1 MEQREAV
8 IVGAGPAG
16 LAAAAALR
24 RRGIPALVLER
35 GDAVGTSWRTR
46 YDRLRLNSSRWMS
59 QLPGARYAAGTGVFP
74 PRDEVVRYLETYATS
89 DGLDVRCKSSVE
101 WIDRDGDGWL
111 VRTSTGDIA
120 ARHVIVATGYAHT
133 PVIPAWPGREAFSGQ
148 LLHSAEYR
156 NPMPFRGADVL
167 VVGSGCSAMEI
178 AYELATGGAARVRL
192 AVRTSPNILLRSA
205 VGPIIGRLAIKLGTA
220 RADKIMRAAQ
230 RLTVGDLSPY
240 GLPVPEEG
248 MASRLARLGVAPA
261 IIDKS
266 TVQAI
271 KDRRIEVVAGVER
284 LEGTRV
290 ELTDGSRIEPD
301 TVIAATGYRTGLEPL
316 VGHLGLLDERG
327 KPHVRSGEAAP
338 GLRFVGYIPRPGQI
352 GRMGAEA
359 AAAAD
364 AIAAASRTSG
374 PLRRPP
380 RGVAGA
386 SAQAAAAG

>member
-1 MEQREAV
+1 M
-8 IVGAGPAG
+8 
-16 LAAAAALR
+16 
-24 RRGIPALVLER
+24 
-35 GDAVGTSWRTR
+35 
-46 YDRLRLNSSRWMS
+46 
-59 QLPGARYAAGTGVFP
+59 
-74 PRDEVVRYLETYATS
+74 
-89 DGLDVRCKSSVE
+89 
-101 WIDRDGDGWL
+101 
-111 VRTSTGDIA
+111 
-120 ARHVIVATGYAHT
+120 
-133 PVIPAWPGREAFSGQ
+133 IPAWPGREAFSGQ

-156 NPMPFRGADVL
+156 NPVPFRGADVL

-178 AYELATGGAARVRL
+178 AHEVATGGAARVRL

-205 VGPIIGRLAIKLGTA
+205 VGPVIGRLAIKLGTA
-220 RADKIMRAAQ
+220 RADKLMRAAQ

-284 LEGTRV
+284 LDGTGV
-290 ELTDGSRIEPD
+290 ELTDGSRVEPD
-301 TVIAATGYRTGLEPL
+301 AVIAATGYRTGLEPM

-327 KPHVRSGEAAP
+327 KPRVRSGEAAP
-338 GLRFVGYIPRPGQI
+338 GLHFIGYIPRPGQI

-359 AAAAD
+359 AATAD

-374 PLRRPP
+374 APHRPRR
-380 RGVAGA
+380 RVAGA
-386 SAQAAAAG
+386 QGAGGRRRLTRGGEEIASRAFQAAGGEVSLRVIRTRLELGGRAARSTP